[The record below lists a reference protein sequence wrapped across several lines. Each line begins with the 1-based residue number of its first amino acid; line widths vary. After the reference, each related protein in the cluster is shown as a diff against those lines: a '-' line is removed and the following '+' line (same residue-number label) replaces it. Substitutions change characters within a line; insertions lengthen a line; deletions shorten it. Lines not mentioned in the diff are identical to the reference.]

1 MTQEVIAMET
11 IVGCDIQMEFR
22 EIGPLT
28 EAVVR
33 LRMHDG
39 TEMLAQGRANRNPED
54 PSQPRVG
61 EEIAA
66 ARALTNLA
74 HRLIGKAGGDIEEV
88 THSKAHLLI

>member
-1 MTQEVIAMET
+1 MET
-11 IVGCDIQMEFR
+11 IVGCDIEMEFR
-22 EIGPLT
+22 EVGPLT
-28 EAVVR
+28 EAVAR

-39 TEMLAQGRANRNPED
+39 TEILAQGRANRNPDD

-74 HRLIGKAGGDIEEV
+74 HRLISKAGGDIEEV
-88 THSKAHLLI
+88 THLKAHLAM